1 MIVLGWMLFVGLACY
16 MGTFPELMPPTLKW
30 KERWP
35 VQESKTELRRQ
46 ALDETLLQHNAPGI
60 LANHPIAVHADWV
73 AKVAGADVIIGV

>member
-35 VQESKTELRRQ
+35 VQESKARLRSE
-46 ALDETLLQHNAPGI
+46 ALGTMWKGYKYPPGGTPVEESKDDPGEVMQ
-60 LANHPIAVHADWV
+60 L
-73 AKVAGADVIIGV
+73 